1 MSMEAWLLCQA
12 QLERF
17 AWPYSWLL
25 GSNGGGLGFFLHNEM
40 IAVRPVLWISKCLC
54 VDTPLL
60 AEGALEPLWNCNSGA
75 NHVRKTLSER
85 RRREA
90 IAENLVSQ
98 LPFELISSCVGAL
111 SQSISPYISRE
122 RALDHWA
129 CAQCSDLKGTRHQ
142 VPGAQNQPWWA
153 FTCLVWLI
161 ELPQVLWCAKLFQFY
176 VSLLLL
182 LGIWI
187 PQWSGWGGKWI

>member
-12 QLERF
+12 QLKRF
-17 AWPYSWLL
+17 VWPYSWLL
-25 GSNGGGLGFFLHNEM
+25 GSNGGGLGFFLYNEM

-60 AEGALEPLWNCNSGA
+60 AVGALEPLWNCNSGA
-75 NHVRKTLSER
+75 NHVRKAQAGSYCWKTGFTIAFWVNFLLCRSPFSEHFPIYFQRESTWSLSLCTVLR
-85 RRREA
+85 
-90 IAENLVSQ
+90 SQ
-98 LPFELISSCVGAL
+98 RHQAL
-111 SQSISPYISRE
+111 
-122 RALDHWA
+122 
-129 CAQCSDLKGTRHQ
+129 Q